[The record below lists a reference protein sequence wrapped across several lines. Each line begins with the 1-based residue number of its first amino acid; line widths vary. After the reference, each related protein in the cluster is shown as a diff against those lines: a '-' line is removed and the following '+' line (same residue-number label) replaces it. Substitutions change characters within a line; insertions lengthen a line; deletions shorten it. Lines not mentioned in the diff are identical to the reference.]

1 MPPLKQSDNRGYS
14 GKQIGLC
21 LVAMVAL
28 VILGFVWWEISLATM
43 LLLVLGLMCLIS
55 AVYTWWIAR
64 RVDKVL
70 EKAGLDE
77 ALKKRWNKKT

>member
-1 MPPLKQSDNRGYS
+1 MKRSDTRVYS

-55 AVYTWWIAR
+55 AIYTWLVAR

-70 EKAGLDE
+70 EKTGLDE
-77 ALKKRWNKKT
+77 ALKKK

>member
-1 MPPLKQSDNRGYS
+1 MKQSDTRMYS

-55 AVYTWWIAR
+55 AIYTWLVAR

-70 EKAGLDE
+70 EKTGLDE
-77 ALKKRWNKKT
+77 ALKKK

>member
-1 MPPLKQSDNRGYS
+1 MKQSDNRVYS

-43 LLLVLGLMCLIS
+43 LLLVLGGMCLIS
-55 AVYTWWIAR
+55 AIYTWLVAR

-70 EKAGLDE
+70 EKTGLDE
-77 ALKKRWNKKT
+77 ALKKK